1 VLRMYDWNAP
11 ATLAYWPGQ
20 ADLPE
25 KACATLT
32 EAIREADASDGR
44 TPWIITQNGEILVSR
59 KSLRCSLKARAQPR
73 AEARVPPA
81 LAAFSPGLCN

>member
-1 VLRMYDWNAP
+1 MYDWNAP

-32 EAIREADASDGR
+32 DAIREADASDGR
-44 TPWIITQNGEILVSR
+44 TPWIVTQNGGD
-59 KSLRCSLKARAQPR
+59 
-73 AEARVPPA
+73 PP
-81 LAAFSPGLCN
+81 SPGNRGAAA